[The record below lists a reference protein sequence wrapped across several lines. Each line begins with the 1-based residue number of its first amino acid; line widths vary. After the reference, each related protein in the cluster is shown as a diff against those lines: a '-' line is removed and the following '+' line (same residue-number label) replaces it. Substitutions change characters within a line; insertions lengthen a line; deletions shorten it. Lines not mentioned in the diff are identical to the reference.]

1 MIGKALAPPGPTT
14 VHLSD
19 RKLAPDSIRAS
30 AVSVLP
36 VSDQPATRMAPPSRS
51 TAAEWTA
58 TAPRAWSLSWSA
70 GRTALA
76 HTAPSGKPGAAA
88 KRAGPP
94 VAGSGISQ
102 ARSPAMTNSLP
113 SSVRVTVPSR
123 AWPWRSPAR
132 GALAGSSG
140 SMRTSAGP
148 SPFCGR
154 APNGSIWACT

>member
-1 MIGKALAPPGPTT
+1 PLRRRSGAVAAASAPAIASCARAAGGRAARRRGRYGSTQRRRPTLIGKALAPPGPTT

-102 ARSPAMTNSLP
+102 ARSPA
-113 SSVRVTVPSR
+113 
-123 AWPWRSPAR
+123 
-132 GALAGSSG
+132 
-140 SMRTSAGP
+140 
-148 SPFCGR
+148 
-154 APNGSIWACT
+154 